1 MEEIARDL
9 IMYIVNFEKNIL
21 SGFYHIKK
29 FLSECNDFPW
39 VLHRRSWFFWDDFFK
54 NQYRFQIASNNFQ
67 FYKNFQKIL
76 FETYQRS
83 IANNQD
89 FVICPQN
96 SIEMNIVRVCYMQI
110 KKRIEYKNIKSFGF
124 LIGTNKDKKLYVELT
139 NELDDFGNFIND
151 IEQDVYTIDTDN
163 DENNSP
169 IDIWGHLL

>member
-1 MEEIARDL
+1 
-9 IMYIVNFEKNIL
+9 MYIVNFEKNIL
-21 SGFYHIKK
+21 SDFYHIKK

-54 NQYRFQIASNNFQ
+54 NQYRFQITSNNFQ
-67 FYKNFQKIL
+67 FYNNFQKIL

-83 IANNQD
+83 IVNNQD
-89 FVICPQN
+89 FVICPRN
-96 SIEMNIVRVCYMQI
+96 SIEMNIARVCYLQI

-124 LIGTNKDKKLYVELT
+124 LVGTSKDKKLYVELT
-139 NELDDFGNFIND
+139 NELDDFGNFMYD

-163 DENNSP
+163 DENDSL